1 MLSDDLV
8 TSQVD
13 YCYFVIKWMLL
24 KHSNI
29 FVRHWPELENGT
41 KPIKRINGVTE
52 ASKISD
58 KKISCEV
65 LGIEIWSS
73 LPFHKENTT
82 KDSNP
87 PKLNDKTFSTHTCR
101 QND

>member
-1 MLSDDLV
+1 
-8 TSQVD
+8 
-13 YCYFVIKWMLL
+13 MLL
-24 KHSNI
+24 KHFNI

-58 KKISCEV
+58 KKNSCEV
-65 LGIEIWSS
+65 LGIEICSS

-82 KDSNP
+82 KISNP
-87 PKLNDKTFSTHTCR
+87 PKVSDKTFSTHTCR